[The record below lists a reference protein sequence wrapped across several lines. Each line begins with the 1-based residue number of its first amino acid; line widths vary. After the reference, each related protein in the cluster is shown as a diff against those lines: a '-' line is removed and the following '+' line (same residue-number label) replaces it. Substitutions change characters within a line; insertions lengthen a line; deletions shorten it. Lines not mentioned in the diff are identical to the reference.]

1 MTIKI
6 VSILVLFSLAANH
19 LFSQDAL
26 AVLVDTEKSVKPGT
40 PPSSSGLPVFEFRIY
55 TNENDLKSIPE
66 DMLEKH
72 QFGQDVSRRLY
83 LLESKYTYETPA
95 VPGNPQMKTMVRKPV
110 IYDAV
115 RRIEHYLKKGVKK
128 GTNTLET
135 ATVTF
140 TKVLDVALN
149 AISADSNSFE
159 KAIGNATDMDSLIA
173 LFTNRVSLVM

>member
-1 MTIKI
+1 MIVKI

-26 AVLVDTEKSVKPGT
+26 AVVVDTEKSVKPGT
-40 PPSSSGLPVFEFRIY
+40 PSHSSGLSVFEFRIY
-55 TNENDLKSIPE
+55 TTENDLKSIPD

-72 QFGQDVSRRLY
+72 VFGQDVSRRLY
-83 LLESKYTYETPA
+83 LLESKYTFETPT
-95 VPGNPQMKTMVRKPV
+95 VPGNPQTKTMVRKPI
-110 IYDAV
+110 IYEAV
-115 RRIEHYLKKGVKK
+115 MRIEHHLKKGVKK

-159 KAIGNATDMDSLIA
+159 KAIGNTPDLDSLIA

>member
-1 MTIKI
+1 MAIKI

-40 PPSSSGLPVFEFRIY
+40 LSSSSGLPVFEFRIY
-55 TNENDLKSIPE
+55 TNENELKSIPD

-72 QFGQDVSRRLY
+72 QFGQDVSRKLY
-83 LLESKYTYETPA
+83 LLESRYTYETPA
-95 VPGNPQMKTMVRKPV
+95 VPGNPLTKTMVRKPV

-128 GTNTLET
+128 GTNRLET
-135 ATVTF
+135 ASITLN
-140 TKVLDVALN
+140 KVLDVALN

-159 KAIGNATDMDSLIA
+159 KAIGNTADMDSLIA

>member
-1 MTIKI
+1 MTVKI

-55 TNENDLKSIPE
+55 TNENDLKSIPD

-72 QFGQDVSRRLY
+72 VFGQAVSRRMY

-95 VPGNPQMKTMVRKPV
+95 IPGNPQTKTMVRKPA
-110 IYDAV
+110 IYEAV
-115 RRIEHYLKKGVKK
+115 MRIEHYLKKGVKK
-128 GTNTLET
+128 GTNTLE
-135 ATVTF
+135 AASSTF
-140 TKVLDVALN
+140 SKVLDVALN

-159 KAIGNATDMDSLIA
+159 KEIGNTTDLDSLIR
-173 LFTNRVSLVM
+173 LFTNRVNLIM